1 MISKNNILILII
13 ILIIAGSIT
22 YVLAPRIDFY
32 FEKKQIAKA
41 IGGLPFQFGGTIT
54 YYQPVCV
61 SDPETG
67 VCHNCLVCTGATGPY
82 ACNAYS
88 EIEFTPAIGSQ
99 STFVCPFKSF
109 VYSGG
114 IPRSGGQILGG
125 GASPTILWVAGVS
138 SF

>member
-1 MISKNNILILII
+1 MLSKKSIFILII
-13 ILIIAGSIT
+13 VIIIAGGIT
-22 YVLAPRIDFY
+22 YTITPRINFY

-41 IGGLPFQFGGTIT
+41 AAGLPFQFGGTIT
-54 YYQPVCV
+54 YYQPICV

-67 VCHNCLVCTGATGPY
+67 VCHNCPVCTGATGPY

-88 EIEFTPAIGSQ
+88 QIEFTPAIGSQ
-99 STFVCPFKSF
+99 SIFVCPFKSF

-114 IPRSGGQILGG
+114 VPRPGGQILGG
-125 GASPTILWVAGVS
+125 GASPSIIWVAGVS